1 MKRNSL
7 SSFISMFFIAC
18 VLTVIYIAL
27 TERWTVQSALV
38 GLAISAVALF
48 ATQKIFL
55 NGGLLSSFTFGRY
68 YFVYVGY
75 LLLVILTGAFVS
87 LKYIFTKNISIN
99 LIAYETKLSDENL
112 KIMLANAITLTPGT
126 VSADV
131 KGDIIEVMKL
141 CKNPDSD
148 QTAGFA
154 KMEKVLKLLDKGKA
168 L

>member
-1 MKRNSL
+1 
-7 SSFISMFFIAC
+7 MFFIAC

-27 TERWTVQSALV
+27 TERWTLESALV
-38 GLAISAVALF
+38 GIAISAVALF

-68 YFVYVGY
+68 YFVYVVY

-112 KIMLANAITLTPGT
+112 KIMLANA
-126 VSADV
+126 
-131 KGDIIEVMKL
+131 M
-141 CKNPDSD
+141 
-148 QTAGFA
+148 
-154 KMEKVLKLLDKGKA
+154 
-168 L
+168 